1 MSDFL
6 RRAAQSIAGITGLII
21 VVLAAPLLDDAFF
34 GSSPHSVSVP
44 RVVLA
49 AAAAFVIA
57 AVATAVMTVH
67 YRRAWNREDLHNA
80 IERSGDA

>member
-1 MSDFL
+1 MNDVL
-6 RRAAQSIAGITGLII
+6 RRVAQFVAGITGLIV

-49 AAAAFVIA
+49 AAAALFIA
-57 AVATAVMTVH
+57 ALVTAVMTVH
-67 YRRAWNREDLHNA
+67 YRRAWKREDLHDA
-80 IERSGDA
+80 IERSGNA